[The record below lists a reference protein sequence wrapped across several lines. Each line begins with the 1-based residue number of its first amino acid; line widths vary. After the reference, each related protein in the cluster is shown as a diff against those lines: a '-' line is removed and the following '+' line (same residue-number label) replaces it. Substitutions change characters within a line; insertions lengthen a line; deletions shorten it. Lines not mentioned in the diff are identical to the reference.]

1 MDETYELI
9 ESYSDEMKET
19 LMELLRYPSIGPD
32 NDGEGEMARAE
43 YLMNI
48 LPKFGFDEIKR
59 FDAPD
64 ERVPS
69 ERRPNIVAVK
79 EGRSD
84 KSVVIIAHL
93 DIVPPGDLDEWD
105 IDPFEPVFK
114 DGKIYGRGSEDNGQ
128 EIIASI
134 FTARA
139 LDELEVKHE
148 YNLKVMLVSDEET
161 GSEYGIDHLL
171 EKDLIDPD
179 DLVIVPDHS
188 EEHGMKI
195 EIVEKSALWVKVTTH
210 GRQGHAAILDNTINA
225 NRVGAKYMLETDK
238 RLHETFQQEEE
249 LFNPSVSTFE
259 PTKREANVPNINT
272 VPGSD
277 IQYFDCR
284 ILPSIDIDEV
294 KDVFESTANE
304 ISEETG
310 ASFDIEFT
318 KEKSSPQRTPKDAEV
333 VIELKKALKDVTG
346 EKVGL
351 VGIGGGT
358 VAAHIREKGIPAVVW
373 CSNDEMAHQSNEYS
387 HLKYI
392 VKDCKVFTKMV
403 IG

>member
-1 MDETYELI
+1 MDEAYELI
-9 ESYSDEMKET
+9 DDYSDEMKDT

-32 NDGEGEMARAE
+32 NEGEGEMARAE

-48 LPKFGFDEIKR
+48 LPSFGFDEIRR

-64 ERVPS
+64 ERVPPK
-69 ERRPNIVAVK
+69 RRPNIVAEK
-79 EGRSD
+79 KGKSD

-93 DIVPPGDLDEWD
+93 DIVPAGDLNEWNT
-105 IDPFEPVFK
+105 DPFEPVFK
-114 DGKIYGRGSEDNGQ
+114 NGKIYGRGAEDNGQ
-128 EIIASI
+128 EVIASI
-134 FTARA
+134 FTART
-139 LDELEVKHE
+139 LDELELEHK

-171 EKDLIDPD
+171 EKNLIDPE

-188 EEHGMKI
+188 EKHGKDI
-195 EIVEKSALWVKVTTH
+195 EIVEKSALWVKITTH
-210 GRQGHAAILDNTINA
+210 GRQGHAAILDKTINA
-225 NRVGAKYMLETDK
+225 NRVGSKYMLEVDT
-238 RLHETFQQEEE
+238 RLHERFEQEDD
-249 LFNPSVSTFE
+249 LFNPPLSTFE

-294 KDVFESTANE
+294 KDVFESTAEE
-304 ISEETG
+304 ITDEIG
-310 ASFDIEFT
+310 AKFDIEFT
-318 KEKSSPQRTPKDAEV
+318 KEKDTPKRTPKDSEV
-333 VIELKKALKDVTG
+333 VIKLKNAIKDVTG
-346 EKVGL
+346 EKAGL

-373 CSNDEMAHQSNEYS
+373 CSNDEMAHQSNEYA
-387 HLKYI
+387 HLKYM
-392 VKDCKVFTKMV
+392 VKDCKIFTRLVM
-403 IG
+403 G